1 MRIFLLILML
11 LMGACA
17 GNDGGNSGS
26 EGEADVTGD
35 DVVLPGDTTDAEDPR
50 DAPGDTGDVH
60 TDRDTRDLPDVATPD
75 DARPDPDTTSDSGG
89 LTIGEDACCLSTDG
103 NRAVWAEGGIIW
115 SVQLPDGAPESLAPS
130 TGIQTDPTLSGDTVI
145 WADDRDGTS
154 RLHSWNFSS
163 GEESVLLEALDGEMR
178 APHLDGDDL
187 VWVAQADPEDP
198 RTADIWHWELG
209 SDPTS
214 AKALIADDAEQDHPF
229 VKDGLV
235 VWSDY
240 YADPQGFYTVEADP
254 NANNADIRG
263 YDLALKATFLVT
275 DDPSKQL
282 RPAIEDG
289 VVVWLDWRGIQP
301 QPKYAEFALYTRDMK
316 TMGPEIKVAVSS
328 WAQPELWERPFIHD
342 GHVAWIAED
351 PTASTGVTELFM
363 SAVSATA
370 AGTPMRLHAGAP
382 RGIDFRDGVI
392 GWVGAK
398 ELHVLTKESA
408 LTQATTLEEDGTD

>member
-1 MRIFLLILML
+1 MRIFIWILFL

-17 GNDGGNSGS
+17 GDGDNNSGTGEEEDVSVDATDGEDAKS
-26 EGEADVTGD
+26 EDARTEDTRD
-35 DVVLPGDTTDAEDPR
+35 DGS
-50 DAPGDTGDVH
+50 
-60 TDRDTRDLPDVATPD
+60 DRDTRVFGDADLPEDV
-75 DARPDPDTTSDSGG
+75 RMDPDTASGG
-89 LTIGEDACCLSTDG
+89 GGLAIGEDACCLSTDG

-115 SVQLPDGAPESLAPS
+115 SVQLPDGAPEALAPS
-130 TGIQTDPTLSGDTVI
+130 TGSQTDPTLSGDTVV

-154 RLHSWNFSS
+154 RLHSWDFTT
-163 GEESVLLEALDGEMR
+163 GEESILLEEIPGEMR
-178 APHLDGDDL
+178 APHLDDVEL
-187 VWVAQADPEDP
+187 VWVIQTNPDDA
-198 RTADIWHWELG
+198 RTADIWHWTLG

-214 AKALIADDAEQDHPF
+214 ATALTSDNAEQDHPF

-240 YADPQGFYTVEADP
+240 SADPDGFYTVEADP
-254 NANNADIRG
+254 NENNADIIG
-263 YDLALKATFLVT
+263 YDLALKASFLVT

-316 TMGPEIKVAVSS
+316 TMGPEIKIAVSS
-328 WAQPELWERPFIHD
+328 WAHPELWERPFIHD

-351 PTASTGVTELFM
+351 PTGSNGVTELFM

-370 AGTPMRLHAGAP
+370 AEAPLRLHAGAP

-398 ELHVLTKESA
+398 ELHVLPKESA
-408 LTQATTLEEDGTD
+408 LTGATAVEEDTSD